1 MDPSSHTDQ
10 YSAKTPPS
18 VVIMDQNESSNNG
31 TSGISN
37 GRKLVSSKSLDA
49 HMRQLVPDR
58 VSEDDKLVEYDF
70 LLLDRFLDVLQD
82 LHGEDMKETVKSI
95 HSSISL
101 STLSIITY
109 PLYPYT
115 LIHINF

>member
-1 MDPSSHTDQ
+1 MDPSSHT
-10 YSAKTPPS
+10 KPHPS

-31 TSGISN
+31 TSSGSGISN
-37 GRKLVSSKSLDA
+37 GRQLVSSKSLDA
-49 HMRQLVPDR
+49 HMRQLVPER

-82 LHGEDMKETVKSI
+82 LHGEDMKETVKPI

-101 STLSIITY
+101 PTLSIITY
-109 PLYPYT
+109 PLHSYT
-115 LIHINF
+115 LFYINF